1 MNMTR
6 DRREVAEVTE
16 AMEGEETT
24 DAVMPVE
31 RASAADR
38 TKVVLMAQVVVIVAL
53 LVVWSILRARRRSNP
68 PACGPATRER

>member
-1 MNMTR
+1 MTR

-53 LVVWSILRARRRSNP
+53 VVVWSILRTRRGSKSP
-68 PACGPATRER
+68 GCASATRER